1 MDKLGCSQQDDRG
14 VINTYM
20 IKATSALFFL
30 AFQGYC
36 FTASGQQ
43 AAPTVDS
50 LSFIRSKRMADADL
64 AKKREGTFITGLPDL
79 SSDPVT
85 GFGVGVKSNI
95 YWNGT
100 RDNPLFAYT
109 PYLARL
115 KANAAYF
122 STNARELTLSMDVPY
137 YRGSRWRFRVDFK
150 AQQNP
155 ANLYFGSNES
165 TLGPLRLPSDSGV
178 TFATYEA
185 YDAARKTLRAGQPG
199 EAPFVSD
206 ALSNRFRETEFML
219 NLKADYALGKGK
231 WRVMGGYEI
240 QHLAYKTFQGTETD
254 ATNPVTGEET
264 TAPNGTAL
272 LARDF
277 QQGLIFGLNG
287 GWVSL
292 LQSAL
297 IYDTRDFEPDPTK
310 GVYVEVAN
318 EFSNKVIG
326 SQFNFNKV
334 FLQARAYRKL
344 PVGRRTVLAGRV
356 GAGNILGKQAPFFEF
371 QDQWSPDGSI
381 NALGGRQSLRGYRAN
396 RFLARSLAFANL
408 ELRARLADVKVGRQ
422 SFGLGVA
429 PFFDA
434 GTVRDEWEDL
444 LRFRTIKT
452 SYGAG
457 ARIAWNLSTMIYAD
471 YGLSKEDHLFY
482 FGIGQIF

>member
-1 MDKLGCSQQDDRG
+1 
-14 VINTYM
+14 
-20 IKATSALFFL
+20 
-30 AFQGYC
+30 
-36 FTASGQQ
+36 
-43 AAPTVDS
+43 
-50 LSFIRSKRMADADL
+50 
-64 AKKREGTFITGLPDL
+64 
-79 SSDPVT
+79 
-85 GFGVGVKSNI
+85 
-95 YWNGT
+95 
-100 RDNPLFAYT
+100 
-109 PYLARL
+109 
-115 KANAAYF
+115 
-122 STNARELTLSMDVPY
+122 
-137 YRGSRWRFRVDFK
+137 
-150 AQQNP
+150 
-155 ANLYFGSNES
+155 
-165 TLGPLRLPSDSGV
+165 
-178 TFATYEA
+178 
-185 YDAARKTLRAGQPG
+185 
-199 EAPFVSD
+199 
-206 ALSNRFRETEFML
+206 ML

-254 ATNPVTGEET
+254 ATNPTTGEET

-356 GAGNILGKQAPFFEF
+356 GAGNILGKRAPFFEF

-434 GTVRDEWEDL
+434 GTVRDEWQDL
-444 LRFRTIKT
+444 LRLQTIKT